1 MSVAGLGIGDL
12 RSVVMAEIIN
22 QPDQFVC
29 KLFESLL
36 FFHKDGAVDESLNDP
51 FHVRASILKQ
61 DGPTESTARRLW
73 LTLHR
78 ASSCTLGGIPRL
90 SNNVATSDPPKPR
103 LHGAWLVGLPKQMV
117 AAAVEAIEEGAPAG
131 RGGQRRREGGGPF
144 LGAA

>member
-1 MSVAGLGIGDL
+1 
-12 RSVVMAEIIN
+12 MAEIID

-36 FFHKDGAVDESLNDP
+36 FFHKDGAVDEPLNDP
-51 FHVRASILKQ
+51 FHLRASILTQ
-61 DGPTESTARRLW
+61 DGPTESTTRRPW

-78 ASSCTLGGIPRL
+78 ASSCTLGEIPRL
-90 SNNVATSDPPKPR
+90 SNNASDPPKPR

-131 RGGQRRREGGGPF
+131 RGGQRRRAGGGPF